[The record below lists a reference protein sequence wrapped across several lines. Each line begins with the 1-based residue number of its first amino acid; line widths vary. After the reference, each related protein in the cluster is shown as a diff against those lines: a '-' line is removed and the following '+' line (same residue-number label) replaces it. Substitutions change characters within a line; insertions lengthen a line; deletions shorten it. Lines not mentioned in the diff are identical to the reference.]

1 MNNDTLRII
10 RTMSRIGL
18 GVSGPAFKFQV
29 ERLAKALRTEGELRE
44 AEALESLLKSEKSEE
59 KLKPS
64 RLIQSASVFPGEAL
78 TPRVTAPVDKE
89 TSAPLCELH
98 FPEEDPISP
107 VLPPNLA
114 EAVERVIEEW
124 SHVDQLEA
132 IGAAPPRTCMLF
144 GKPGTGKTKLAYYMG
159 DRLGLPIVLARLD
172 GLISSFLGTT
182 ARNIGILFD
191 FANRYRCLL
200 LLDEFD
206 ALAKLRDDPQEVG
219 EIKRVVNTLLQN
231 IDKRTAFGFT
241 LAITN
246 HEGLLDPAVWRRF
259 EIRIKIP
266 VPERKER
273 ETILERYLAPLPIDS
288 ATLRF
293 LSWITEGSTGS
304 DLEAMMRGLKR
315 YTTIHSRGDFTL
327 IDAMRAYAVIN
338 ASANSDQRLRLVT
351 APPQEIAKQMMS
363 SPDLGL
369 TQQEVGTVLGKDQA
383 TISRWLKVDN
393 STERTTVHA
402 E

>member
-1 MNNDTLRII
+1 
-10 RTMSRIGL
+10 
-18 GVSGPAFKFQV
+18 
-29 ERLAKALRTEGELRE
+29 
-44 AEALESLLKSEKSEE
+44 
-59 KLKPS
+59 
-64 RLIQSASVFPGEAL
+64 
-78 TPRVTAPVDKE
+78 
-89 TSAPLCELH
+89 
-98 FPEEDPISP
+98 
-107 VLPPNLA
+107 
-114 EAVERVIEEW
+114 
-124 SHVDQLEA
+124 
-132 IGAAPPRTCMLF
+132 
-144 GKPGTGKTKLAYYMG
+144 MG

-191 FANRYRCLL
+191 FANRYKCLL

-231 IDKRTAFGFT
+231 IDKRTAVGFT

-259 EIRIKIP
+259 EIRVKVPI
-266 VPERKER
+266 PERIER
-273 ETILERYLAPLPIDS
+273 EIILERYLAPLPIDS

-293 LSWITEGSTGS
+293 LSWITEGLTGS
-304 DLEAMMRGLKR
+304 DLEAMMRALKR
-315 YTTIHSRGDFTL
+315 YTTIHSRGDFAL
-327 IDAMRAYAVIN
+327 INAMRAYAVIN
-338 ASANSDQRLRLVT
+338 ASANSEQRLRLVT
-351 APPQEIAKQMMS
+351 APPQEIAKQMMI

-393 STERTTVHA
+393 STERTLVHA